1 MVDEV
6 GDTKNTKRYRDK
18 HHNGGQRRSVETAQP
33 RSFRGRNRFL
43 TQPCSNTRK
52 PCKSFRFGQVFPPW
66 HAVPR
71 RYASRARSEGPE
83 RGSRLFLTG
92 ASRLLRTL
100 QSKHKVALSL

>member
-18 HHNGGQRRSVETAQP
+18 HHNGGQRRSVETPRP
-33 RSFRGRNRFL
+33 RSFRGGNRFL
-43 TQPCSNTRK
+43 IQPCSNTRK

-66 HAVPR
+66 HALSR

-83 RGSRLFLTG
+83 CRGRLFLTG
-92 ASRLLRTL
+92 TFGLLRTL
-100 QSKHKVALSL
+100 KTKH